1 MAENVVAFDKNAK
14 KEKVNTSEKVDK
26 FVTANR
32 KPILIGG
39 IIVIAAAVAVC
50 VAVAVADNIKVKSI
64 SAIDSI
70 EYTLIKD
77 STDLSEADVSAR
89 QNDALGALNQYLSKG
104 GVVGVR
110 ANMLAGDIAFQ
121 KRAYEDSRNYWLK
134 AAAAGKKAYTA
145 AICYYNAGVCSEE
158 MSDLDGA
165 VENYK
170 KASEEKY
177 FYLVTHCLFSLGR
190 VYEAKNDVENAAAAY
205 QKLADEYPA
214 DSWTNVAK
222 SRLISLKA
230 EGKISD

>member
-26 FVTANR
+26 FVSKNR

-39 IIVIAAAVAVC
+39 IVVIAAAIAVC
-50 VAVAVADNIKVKSI
+50 IIIAVTDNLKVKSI

-70 EYTLIKD
+70 EYTLTKG
-77 STDLSEADVSAR
+77 SYELSEEDLSSR
-89 QNDALGALNQYLSKG
+89 QNETLGALNPYLSKS

-110 ANMLAGDIAFQ
+110 ANMLAADVAFQ

-134 AAAAGKKAYTA
+134 GAAAGKKSYTA

-165 VENYK
+165 VENYT

-190 VYEAKNDVENAAAAY
+190 VYETKNDVTNAAETY
-205 QKLADEYPA
+205 QKLADNYPA
-214 DSWTNVAK
+214 DKWTDLAK
-222 SRLISLKA
+222 SRLLALKA
-230 EGKISD
+230 EGKVND